1 MLYCIEGV
9 FPICRKAGSDMK
21 IIRARDYQHLSRQA
35 ANILSAQVILKP
47 DSVLGLA
54 TGSSPIGTYQQLI
67 AWEHKGDVDFRQVS
81 TVNLDEY
88 VGLPA
93 GHPQSYA
100 HFMRENFFD
109 HIQIDLRNTHIP
121 NGMAEDGDAECRHY
135 DATIRQLGGIDLQL
149 LGLGPN
155 GHIGFNE
162 PEDVFQKDTHRVALT
177 DATIQANKRFFAS
190 EADVPHFAYTMG
202 ICGIMQ
208 ARRIVMVVSGESKA
222 NILKQAFFGPVTP
235 RVPASIL
242 QLHPDFTLVADE
254 AALSALDGTE
264 AQ

>member
-1 MLYCIEGV
+1 
-9 FPICRKAGSDMK
+9 MK

-67 AWEHKGDVDFRQVS
+67 AWEHKGDVDFRHVS

-208 ARRIVMVVSGESKA
+208 ARRM
-222 NILKQAFFGPVTP
+222 
-235 RVPASIL
+235 
-242 QLHPDFTLVADE
+242 TLVFGQKTLGLVPCCRS
-254 AALSALDGTE
+254 LSIRRVISSDNDSKWGIQSPLFIAILFHPVR
-264 AQ
+264 

>member
-1 MLYCIEGV
+1 
-9 FPICRKAGSDMK
+9 MK

-177 DATIQANKRFFAS
+177 DATIQANKRFLRRKRMFRISPTRWAS
-190 EADVPHFAYTMG
+190 AAS
-202 ICGIMQ
+202 C
-208 ARRIVMVVSGESKA
+208 RRGG
-222 NILKQAFFGPVTP
+222 L
-235 RVPASIL
+235 
-242 QLHPDFTLVADE
+242 
-254 AALSALDGTE
+254 
-264 AQ
+264 

>member
-1 MLYCIEGV
+1 
-9 FPICRKAGSDMK
+9 MK

-47 DSVLGLA
+47 NSVLGLA

-177 DATIQANKRFFAS
+177 DATIQANKRFSHRKQMCRISLTRWAS
-190 EADVPHFAYTMG
+190 AAS
-202 ICGIMQ
+202 C
-208 ARRIVMVVSGESKA
+208 RRGG
-222 NILKQAFFGPVTP
+222 L
-235 RVPASIL
+235 
-242 QLHPDFTLVADE
+242 
-254 AALSALDGTE
+254 
-264 AQ
+264 

>member
-1 MLYCIEGV
+1 
-9 FPICRKAGSDMK
+9 MK

-177 DATIQANKRFFAS
+177 DATIQANKRFSHRKQMCRISPTRWAS
-190 EADVPHFAYTMG
+190 AAS
-202 ICGIMQ
+202 C
-208 ARRIVMVVSGESKA
+208 RRGG
-222 NILKQAFFGPVTP
+222 L
-235 RVPASIL
+235 
-242 QLHPDFTLVADE
+242 
-254 AALSALDGTE
+254 
-264 AQ
+264 

>member
-1 MLYCIEGV
+1 
-9 FPICRKAGSDMK
+9 MK

-162 PEDVFQKDTHRVALT
+162 PEDVFQMDTHRVALT
-177 DATIQANKRFFAS
+177 DATIQANKRFLRRKQMCRISPTRWAS
-190 EADVPHFAYTMG
+190 AAS
-202 ICGIMQ
+202 C
-208 ARRIVMVVSGESKA
+208 RRGG
-222 NILKQAFFGPVTP
+222 L
-235 RVPASIL
+235 
-242 QLHPDFTLVADE
+242 
-254 AALSALDGTE
+254 
-264 AQ
+264 

>member
-1 MLYCIEGV
+1 
-9 FPICRKAGSDMK
+9 MK

-88 VGLPA
+88 VGLPT

-121 NGMAEDGDAECRHY
+121 NGMAEDGDAAITTR
-135 DATIRQLGGIDLQL
+135 
-149 LGLGPN
+149 PS
-155 GHIGFNE
+155 
-162 PEDVFQKDTHRVALT
+162 
-177 DATIQANKRFFAS
+177 AS
-190 EADVPHFAYTMG
+190 W
-202 ICGIMQ
+202 
-208 ARRIVMVVSGESKA
+208 
-222 NILKQAFFGPVTP
+222 
-235 RVPASIL
+235 
-242 QLHPDFTLVADE
+242 
-254 AALSALDGTE
+254 AALISSCWDLGQMGTSASTSRKTCSKRTHTALR
-264 AQ
+264 

>member
-1 MLYCIEGV
+1 
-9 FPICRKAGSDMK
+9 MK

-177 DATIQANKRFFAS
+177 DATIQRTNVFSHRKRMCRISLTRWAS
-190 EADVPHFAYTMG
+190 AAS
-202 ICGIMQ
+202 C
-208 ARRIVMVVSGESKA
+208 RRGG
-222 NILKQAFFGPVTP
+222 L
-235 RVPASIL
+235 
-242 QLHPDFTLVADE
+242 
-254 AALSALDGTE
+254 
-264 AQ
+264 

>member
-1 MLYCIEGV
+1 
-9 FPICRKAGSDMK
+9 MK

-177 DATIQANKRFFAS
+177 DA
-190 EADVPHFAYTMG
+190 

-264 AQ
+264 TQ

>member
-1 MLYCIEGV
+1 M
-9 FPICRKAGSDMK
+9 
-21 IIRARDYQHLSRQA
+21 
-35 ANILSAQVILKP
+35 ILKP

-190 EADVPHFAYTMG
+190 EADVPHFAYADTASSTLPA
-202 ICGIMQ
+202 ILL
-208 ARRIVMVVSGESKA
+208 ALSEIVKQFVSSLSRGSISA
-222 NILKQAFFGPVTP
+222 ILKP
-235 RVPASIL
+235 SL
-242 QLHPDFTLVADE
+242 K
-254 AALSALDGTE
+254 
-264 AQ
+264 

>member
-1 MLYCIEGV
+1 
-9 FPICRKAGSDMK
+9 MK

-135 DATIRQLGGIDLQL
+135 DATIRHLGGIDSASCWD
-149 LGLGPN
+149 LGQMGTSASTSR
-155 GHIGFNE
+155 
-162 PEDVFQKDTHRVALT
+162 KACSRRTHTAFALT
-177 DATIQANKRFFAS
+177 DATIQANKRFLAS

-264 AQ
+264 TQ

>member
-1 MLYCIEGV
+1 
-9 FPICRKAGSDMK
+9 MK

-162 PEDVFQKDTHRVALT
+162 PEGVFQKDTHRVALT
-177 DATIQANKRFFAS
+177 DATIQANKRFLRRKRMCRISPTRWAS
-190 EADVPHFAYTMG
+190 AAS
-202 ICGIMQ
+202 C
-208 ARRIVMVVSGESKA
+208 RRGG
-222 NILKQAFFGPVTP
+222 L
-235 RVPASIL
+235 
-242 QLHPDFTLVADE
+242 
-254 AALSALDGTE
+254 
-264 AQ
+264 

>member
-1 MLYCIEGV
+1 
-9 FPICRKAGSDMK
+9 MK

-177 DATIQANKRFFAS
+177 DATIQANKRFFRIGSRCAAFRLHDGHLRHHAGAADCDGRVRRKQGKHPQTGVFRTCDPARSGFDSPAAS
-190 EADVPHFAYTMG
+190 
-202 ICGIMQ
+202 
-208 ARRIVMVVSGESKA
+208 
-222 NILKQAFFGPVTP
+222 
-235 RVPASIL
+235 
-242 QLHPDFTLVADE
+242 
-254 AALSALDGTE
+254 
-264 AQ
+264 

>member
-1 MLYCIEGV
+1 
-9 FPICRKAGSDMK
+9 MK
-21 IIRARDYQHLSRQA
+21 IIRAKDYKDMSRKA
-35 ANILSAQVILKP
+35 ANIISAQVIMKP
-47 DSVLGLA
+47 NCVLGLA
-54 TGSSPIGTYQQLI
+54 TGGTPVGAYAQLVE
-67 AWEHKGDVDFRQVS
+67 WYNKGDLDFSEVN

-88 VGLPA
+88 RGLPKE
-93 GHPQSYA
+93 HPESYWS
-100 HFMRENFFD
+100 FMHKNLFD
-109 HIQIDLRNTHIP
+109 HVNIRPEAIHLP
-121 NGMAEDGDAECRHY
+121 DGTNPDAA
-135 DATIRQLGGIDLQL
+135 DACAKYNDIIHSVGGIDLQL
-149 LGLGPN
+149 LGIGHD

>member
-1 MLYCIEGV
+1 
-9 FPICRKAGSDMK
+9 MK

-208 ARRIVMVVSGESKA
+208 ARRIVMVVSGESKE
-222 NILKQAFFGPVTP
+222 NILKQAFFRTCDPARSGFDSPV
-235 RVPASIL
+235 AS
-242 QLHPDFTLVADE
+242 
-254 AALSALDGTE
+254 
-264 AQ
+264 

>member
-1 MLYCIEGV
+1 
-9 FPICRKAGSDMK
+9 MK

-121 NGMAEDGDAECRHY
+121 NGMAEDGNAECRHY

-177 DATIQANKRFFAS
+177 DATIQANKRFSHRKQMCRISPTRWAS
-190 EADVPHFAYTMG
+190 AAS
-202 ICGIMQ
+202 C
-208 ARRIVMVVSGESKA
+208 RRGG
-222 NILKQAFFGPVTP
+222 L
-235 RVPASIL
+235 
-242 QLHPDFTLVADE
+242 
-254 AALSALDGTE
+254 
-264 AQ
+264 

>member
-1 MLYCIEGV
+1 
-9 FPICRKAGSDMK
+9 MK

-235 RVPASIL
+235 RVRLRFSSCIL
-242 QLHPDFTLVADE
+242 ISRWWRMKPR
-254 AALSALDGTE
+254 SAHWMEQKRNEKRRLN
-264 AQ
+264 APF

>member
-1 MLYCIEGV
+1 
-9 FPICRKAGSDMK
+9 MK

-109 HIQIDLRNTHIP
+109 HIQIDLRNTQHSEWHGRGRRRGVP
-121 NGMAEDGDAECRHY
+121 PLRRDHPPAGRH
-135 DATIRQLGGIDLQL
+135 
-149 LGLGPN
+149 
-155 GHIGFNE
+155 
-162 PEDVFQKDTHRVALT
+162 
-177 DATIQANKRFFAS
+177 
-190 EADVPHFAYTMG
+190 
-202 ICGIMQ
+202 
-208 ARRIVMVVSGESKA
+208 
-222 NILKQAFFGPVTP
+222 
-235 RVPASIL
+235 
-242 QLHPDFTLVADE
+242 
-254 AALSALDGTE
+254 
-264 AQ
+264 

>member
-1 MLYCIEGV
+1 
-9 FPICRKAGSDMK
+9 MK

-162 PEDVFQKDTHRVALT
+162 PGEAFELETHCVDLT
-177 DATIQANKRFFAS
+177 PATIEANKRFFDGN
-190 EADVPHFAYTMG
+190 EDLVPKQAYTMG
-202 ICGIMQ
+202 IKTIMQ
-208 ARRIVMVVSGESKA
+208 ARKVLVVANGLAKAKAVKAVVS
-222 NILKQAFFGPVTP
+222 GPVTP
-235 RVPASIL
+235 ECPGSIL
-242 QLHPDFTLVADE
+242 QMHPDCILVADE
-254 AALSALDGTE
+254 EALSLL
-264 AQ
+264 

>member
-1 MLYCIEGV
+1 
-9 FPICRKAGSDMK
+9 MK

-162 PEDVFQKDTHRVALT
+162 PEGVFQKDTHRVALT

-202 ICGIMQ
+202 ICH
-208 ARRIVMVVSGESKA
+208 
-222 NILKQAFFGPVTP
+222 T
-235 RVPASIL
+235 
-242 QLHPDFTLVADE
+242 
-254 AALSALDGTE
+254 AALIFVFL
-264 AQ
+264 

>member
-1 MLYCIEGV
+1 
-9 FPICRKAGSDMK
+9 MK

-121 NGMAEDGDAECRHY
+121 NGMAEDGDAE
-135 DATIRQLGGIDLQL
+135 
-149 LGLGPN
+149 
-155 GHIGFNE
+155 

-222 NILKQAFFGPVTP
+222 DILKQAFFGPVTP

-264 AQ
+264 TQ

>member
-1 MLYCIEGV
+1 
-9 FPICRKAGSDMK
+9 MK

-109 HIQIDLRNTHIP
+109 HIQIDLRDTHIP

-177 DATIQANKRFFAS
+177 DATIQANKRFCVGSGCAAFRLHDGHLRHHAGA
-190 EADVPHFAYTMG
+190 ADCDGRV
-202 ICGIMQ
+202 
-208 ARRIVMVVSGESKA
+208 RR
-222 NILKQAFFGPVTP
+222 KQGKHPQTGVFGPVTP

-264 AQ
+264 TQ

>member
-1 MLYCIEGV
+1 
-9 FPICRKAGSDMK
+9 MK

-54 TGSSPIGTYQQLI
+54 TGSSPIGTYRQLI

-222 NILKQAFFGPVTP
+222 DILKQAFFGPVTP

-264 AQ
+264 TQ